1 MPGSEEPLRE
11 RNASALK
18 EWASVVEA
26 LKSGQQVVLIRKGG
40 LADKGRVFAVEDTE
54 FFFYP
59 TFLHQQVEYVRP
71 DFIGDFEE
79 ATRPRVEEGKLL
91 VDSYAVVEES
101 IPVASAEA
109 LKRLEGL
116 HIWND
121 HFIEHRLQWK
131 PESPAWVV
139 LLRVYRL
146 AEPRVLVEQ
155 RRYRGCRSWVK
166 LEEELST
173 SEATPVLSN
182 AQFAKKAADVRA
194 ALAG

>member
-1 MPGSEEPLRE
+1 MRE
-11 RNASALK
+11 RNATALK

-26 LKSGQQVVLIRKGG
+26 LKSGRQVILIRKGG
-40 LADKGRVFAVEDTE
+40 LADKGKVFAVEDTE

-59 TFLHQQVEYVRP
+59 TFLHQQVEFVKP
-71 DFIGDFEE
+71 DFIPDFEE
-79 ATRPRVEEGKLL
+79 ATRPKVEEGKLL

-101 IPVASAEA
+101 VPLASAEA

-121 HFIEHRLQWK
+121 RFIEHRLQWK
-131 PESPAWVV
+131 PDSPAWVV
-139 LLRVYRL
+139 LLRMYRL

-166 LEEELST
+166 LEEELPT
-173 SEATPVLSN
+173 SQAVPVLTDP
-182 AQFAKKAADVRA
+182 QFSQQVADVRA
-194 ALAG
+194 ALGG